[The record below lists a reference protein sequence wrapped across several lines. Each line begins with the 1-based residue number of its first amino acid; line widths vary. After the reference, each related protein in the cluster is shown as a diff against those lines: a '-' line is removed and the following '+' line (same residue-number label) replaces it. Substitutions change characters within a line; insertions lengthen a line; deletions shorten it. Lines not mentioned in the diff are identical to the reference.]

1 MDFLKWPKPRSWRAS
16 NAVTAAGVAPVPK
29 TASLE
34 SDGRIVLRDIDPILA
49 IVDAVNAAPTVSGH
63 QHSD

>member
-1 MDFLKWPKPRSWRAS
+1 LRRLPA
-16 NAVTAAGVAPVPK
+16 K

-49 IVDAVNAAPTVSGH
+49 KAIVDAVNAAPTVSGH